1 MAIMAIEK
9 SSFMG
14 NIERSIK
21 LGKMFPNTETGA
33 VRLVK
38 KEDGAFFFKAEVGVV
53 VDTNFPTKAGNTT
66 TAVVIVPLD
75 GGKDFPTDWGKV
87 TMNGIP
93 PFIYQGR
100 GASMVFTSLNTN
112 GDVVKRTTT
121 RRSAQ
126 AEIDALNEK
135 MNTILAALAAMAK
148 K

>member
-1 MAIMAIEK
+1 MAIEK

-38 KEDGAFFFKAEVGVV
+38 EEDGASFFKAEIGVV
-53 VDTNFPTKAGNTT
+53 VDTRFPTKAGNTT
-66 TAVVIVPLD
+66 TAMIIVPLD

-112 GDVVKRTTT
+112 GDVMKKNTS
-121 RRSAQ
+121 RRSAS
-126 AEIDALNEK
+126 AEIDEIK
-135 MNTILAALAAMAK
+135 KQLAAIAAMLAAK
-148 K
+148 

>member
-38 KEDGAFFFKAEVGVV
+38 EEDGASFFKAEIGVV
-53 VDTNFPTKAGNTT
+53 VDTRFPTKAGNTT
-66 TAVVIVPLD
+66 TAMIIVPLD

-112 GDVVKRTTT
+112 GDVMKKNTS
-121 RRSAQ
+121 RRSAS
-126 AEIDALNEK
+126 AEIDEIK
-135 MNTILAALAAMAK
+135 KQLAAIAAMLAAK
-148 K
+148 

>member
-1 MAIMAIEK
+1 MAIEK

-21 LGKMFPNTETGA
+21 LGKMFPNNETGA

-38 KEDGAFFFKAEVGVV
+38 EEDGASFFKVEIGVV
-53 VDTNFPTKAGNTT
+53 VDTRFPTKAGNTT
-66 TAVVIVPLD
+66 TAMIIVPLD

-112 GDVVKRTTT
+112 GDVMKKNTS
-121 RRSAQ
+121 RRSAS
-126 AEIDALNEK
+126 AEIDEIK
-135 MNTILAALAAMAK
+135 KQLAAIAAMLAAK
-148 K
+148 

>member
-1 MAIMAIEK
+1 MAIEK
-9 SSFMG
+9 STGFMG

-21 LGKMFPNTETGA
+21 LGKMFPNNETGA

-38 KEDGAFFFKAEVGVV
+38 EEDGASFFKVEMGVV
-53 VDTNFPTKAGNTT
+53 VDTRFPTKAGNTT
-66 TAVVIVPLD
+66 TAMVIVPLD
-75 GGKDFPTDWGKV
+75 GGKNFPTDWGKV

-112 GDVVKRTTT
+112 GDVVKRTGG
-121 RRSAQ
+121 RKSAQ
-126 AEIDALNEK
+126 AEIDALNAK
-135 MNTILAALAAMAK
+135 MDTIMAALAAMAK

>member
-38 KEDGAFFFKAEVGVV
+38 EEDGASFFNAEIGVV
-53 VDTNFPTKAGNTT
+53 VDTRFPTKAGNTT
-66 TAVVIVPLD
+66 TAMIIVPLD

-100 GASMVFTSLNTN
+100 GASMVFTRLNTN
-112 GDVVKRTTT
+112 GDVMKKNTS
-121 RRSAQ
+121 RRSAS
-126 AEIDALNEK
+126 AEIDEIK
-135 MNTILAALAAMAK
+135 KQLAAIAAMLAAK
-148 K
+148 